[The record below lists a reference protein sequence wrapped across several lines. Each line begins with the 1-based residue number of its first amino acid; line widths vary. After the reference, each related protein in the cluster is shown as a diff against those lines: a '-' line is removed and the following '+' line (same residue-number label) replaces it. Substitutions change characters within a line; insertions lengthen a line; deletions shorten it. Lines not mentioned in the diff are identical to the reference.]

1 MDRRRFL
8 AAGGMATALL
18 GGFPARLLAADPAVT
33 GSWTAPF
40 NLGLVSIHAILLHTG
55 NVVLFSWPNDTVGS
69 DAVLW
74 NPATGRTTNIALTYQ
89 RDIFCSGTT
98 VLSDGRVFIAGGHIW
113 QGVLNPT
120 QGVINTTIFDPASSA
135 WTEGPMMSQARWY
148 PTTTLLGNGTVI
160 ICGGTINT
168 GTNAINV
175 DRYNPAS
182 NTINRLPAAA
192 GRAMVTYPRV
202 KLTTG
207 GLLAWTN
214 SATTYYLNP
223 ATATWTTGPEQKSG
237 SGCVT
242 DMSVLLPGLTEIL
255 QAGGTTPA
263 GVTSTAELL
272 NLSASQPAWAYT
284 SAMHFAR
291 VWANSVLLPDGTVL
305 VAGGGAA
312 SYYDGPVLTPGD
324 LPPGHP
330 DLDRDGGADGAADVP
345 LHRAAA
351 AGRPGAVRRAEL
363 GQVREHRRDLLPA
376 LPVQGRAAG
385 DHRCPG
391 HPQLPGGVR
400 RHQPRG
406 GQHRPAGADQA
417 GRGHPLLQLRPA
429 LRPMLVHGQ
438 RQHAERGAGSVWV
451 ASTAAGTLT
460 RVNPGRETVTA
471 TVLVGERPYAVAAS
485 PQAIWVAVLGRPVM
499 MHVPA
504 HASASSTISW
514 LLRMCG

>member
-55 NVVLFSWPNDTVGS
+55 NVLLFSWPNDTVGS

-113 QGVLNPT
+113 QGALNPT

-175 DRYNPAS
+175 DHYNPVS
-182 NTINRLPAAA
+182 NTISTLPSTAD
-192 GRAMVTYPRV
+192 RAMVTYPRV
-202 KLTTG
+202 KLTTS

-214 SATTYYLNP
+214 APTTYYLNP
-223 ATATWTTGPEQKSG
+223 ATATWTTGPELKSA

-255 QAGGTTPA
+255 QAAGPRRPASPARLSCSASRPANRPGRTPA
-263 GVTSTAELL
+263 RCTLPGCGPTACCCPTARCWWWAAARPATTTGRSSSPEIYNPATRTWTEMAAQTAPRMYHSTAL
-272 NLSASQPAWAYT
+272 
-284 SAMHFAR
+284 
-291 VWANSVLLPDGTVL
+291 LLPDGRVLSAGQSSGKYENTGEIFSPPYLFKGARPVITEAPATLSYRAAFTVTSPE
-305 VAGGGAA
+305 AA
-312 SYYDGPVLTPGD
+312 SIARLVLIK
-324 LPPGHP
+324 
-330 DLDRDGGADGAADVP
+330 
-345 LHRAAA
+345 
-351 AGRPGAVRRAEL
+351 PGAVTHSCNFDQRYVHCAFTASGSTL
-363 GQVREHRRDLLPA
+363 TAA
-376 LPVQGRAAG
+376 LVPSGWPV
-385 DHRCPG
+385 P
-391 HPQLPGGVR
+391 
-400 RHQPRG
+400 
-406 GQHRPAGADQA
+406 RPA
-417 GRGHPLLQLRPA
+417 HSP
-429 LRPMLVHGQ
+429 VY
-438 RQHAERGAGSVWV
+438 
-451 ASTAAGTLT
+451 
-460 RVNPGRETVTA
+460 PGRETVTA

-485 PQAIWVAVLGRPVM
+485 PQAIWVAVLGRP
-499 MHVPA
+499 
-504 HASASSTISW
+504 S
-514 LLRMCG
+514 